1 MIKNAA
7 RAAVPTRSDA
17 RARTR
22 RVPRRPSWKKR
33 IKTAFAVLLL
43 LIETAIAL
51 GLVCALAVFWNFST
65 ELSSFE
71 TIISDSREPVSTKI
85 WSEDGVLLGKLEM
98 QNREPI
104 ILKDLGHA
112 KVIDA
117 TIAIEDHR
125 FYEHPGVDI
134 VGIARA
140 AMANL
145 RGSTTRQGASTLTQQ
160 LVRQPGIGAQ
170 FGLNNEK
177 RFSRKIRE
185 GLVALRVEQ
194 LYSKPEILQL
204 YLNNVYYGAGAY
216 GVQAAAKT
224 YFHKPAAELSL
235 AQAALIA
242 GLPQSPSELSP
253 FRHRQAALR
262 RRDDVL
268 DAMLEYGKISKAE
281 HDEAKGEAITLA
293 APPKRNR
300 FDFKAPYF
308 TTYVLHELTKNYA
321 SDMVYSGLSV
331 RTTLNWKIQQAA
343 EHALRSGLANAS
355 GLGANQGALVCLDP
369 QSGYIRAMVG
379 GRDFHASQYNAVTQ
393 GRRQPGSTFKLFDYS
408 AAFDTG
414 AATLDDTFI
423 DKPIPYP
430 NDPSHLVR
438 NYSSGSGSGY
448 SYAPMTCRTA
458 IEFSKN
464 TIAVQVAQKVGIKT
478 VIEYAYKMGIS
489 TPLAPYLPTALGAS
503 AVRPIDLCSAY
514 SIFASKGVRYH
525 PMAIARVTDAEGNAL
540 DSTRYTPQK
549 EVDILKPETI
559 RQMDEALLGVVDHG
573 TGTHARGDASTGIV
587 EGARG
592 KTGTTSDNR
601 DAWFAG
607 YTPEL
612 TAVVWLAS
620 VHKHGKK
627 LVYAEMPGATG
638 GHQCAPIWHDFMVK
652 AAPVQHRYNEL
663 VQHLDMPAPRTAAT
677 TTEPA
682 KPKRRKPAAA
692 KPGTP
697 ASETTLTGAA
707 TPGAA
712 PSAPADSG
720 DATTDMTDP
729 DVETDGAP
737 DNAAP
742 SGTTTRSTP
751 AAAPPSVS
759 APGGLLPADPA
770 MDRRSPAASSP
781 RYGASATPGRTR
793 SVQPSARIAPPEVYV
808 TVSVCGDSGD
818 LANPYCDTYKTIRV
832 TQAQAAR
839 MHRCRLHR
847 APPGEGR

>member
-1 MIKNAA
+1 MIKNAT
-7 RAAVPTRSDA
+7 RAAVPTRSD
-17 RARTR
+17 TR
-22 RVPRRPSWKKR
+22 SRPRRAAQRANWKKR
-33 IKTAFAVLLL
+33 LKTALAVLLL
-43 LIETAIAL
+43 AVETVIAL
-51 GLVCALAVFWNFST
+51 ILVAALAIFWNFSS
-65 ELSSFE
+65 ELSNFE
-71 TIISDSREPVSTKI
+71 SIISESHEPVSTKI
-85 WSEDGVLLGKLEM
+85 WSEDGVLLGKLEIE
-98 QNREPI
+98 NRQPI
-104 ILKDLGHA
+104 TLPELG
-112 KVIDA
+112 KSPVVDA

-140 AMANL
+140 ALANL
-145 RGSTTRQGASTLTQQ
+145 RGSSNRQGASTLTQQ

-194 LYSKPEILQL
+194 LYTKPEILQL

-224 YFHKPAAELSL
+224 YFHKPAAQLTLS
-235 AQAALIA
+235 QAALIA

-262 RRDDVL
+262 RRDEVL
-268 DAMLEYGKISKAE
+268 DAMLEYGKISKRQY
-281 HDEAKGEAITLA
+281 DDAKNDAVALA
-293 APPKRNR
+293 TPPKRNH

-321 SDMVYSGLSV
+321 SDLVYSGLSI

-343 EHALRSGLANAS
+343 EHALRNGLSNAS
-355 GLGANQGALVCLDP
+355 GFGANQGAIVSIDP

-393 GRRQPGSTFKLFDYS
+393 GKRQPGSTFKLFDYS

-414 AATLDDTFI
+414 ACKLDDAFV

-430 NDPSHLVR
+430 NDPEHLVK
-438 NYSSGSGSGY
+438 NYGGGY
-448 SYAPMTCRTA
+448 SYSGITCRTA

-464 TIAVQVAQKVGIKT
+464 TIAVQVAQKVGIRT

-503 AVRPIDLCSAY
+503 AVKPIDLCSAY
-514 SIFASKGVRYH
+514 SIFASKGSRYH
-525 PMAIARVTDAEGNAL
+525 PMAITRVTDAEGNSL
-540 DSTRYTPQK
+540 DSSRYIPQR
-549 EVDILKPETI
+549 EVDILKSDTI
-559 RQMDEALLGVVDHG
+559 NQIDEALQGVVNEG
-573 TGTHARGDASTGIV
+573 TGTRARGDESSGIV

-612 TAVVWLAS
+612 TTVVWLAS

-638 GHQCAPIWHDFMVK
+638 GHQCAPIWHDFMIQAVPIQHHYN
-652 AAPVQHRYNEL
+652 ALLPHMDIPVPKT
-663 VQHLDMPAPRTAAT
+663 VAT
-677 TTEPA
+677 TTEP
-682 KPKRRKPAAA
+682 PKTKRKAPARS
-692 KPGTP
+692 
-697 ASETTLTGAA
+697 ASPLSGPRLANSPPLGPT
-707 TPGAA
+707 A
-712 PSAPADSG
+712 PAPADSG
-720 DATTDMTDP
+720 ETAPATTDP
-729 DVETDGAP
+729 DAETDTMP
-737 DNAAP
+737 DTPAP
-742 SGTTTRSTP
+742 SGPANRLTP
-751 AAAPPSVS
+751 TSPPSRTLPPPSVS
-759 APGGLLPADPA
+759 APGAALPGDTALEHRTDPVT
-770 MDRRSPAASSP
+770 PA
-781 RYGASATPGRTR
+781 RTA
-793 SVQPSARIAPPEVYV
+793 PSAPRRIRLSQPATRIAPVENLVSV
-808 TVSVCGDSGD
+808 TVCGDSGD
-818 LANPYCDTYKTIRV
+818 LANPYCDTYKTVRV
-832 TQAQAAR
+832 TPAQAAR